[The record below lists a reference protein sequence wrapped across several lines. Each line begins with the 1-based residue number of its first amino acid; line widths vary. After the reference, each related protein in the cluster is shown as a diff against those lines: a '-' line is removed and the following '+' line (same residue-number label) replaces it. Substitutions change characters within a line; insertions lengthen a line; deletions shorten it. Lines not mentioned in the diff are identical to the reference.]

1 MISLKPKL
9 LVKTKQENHVRNSIF
24 LSLFQNIIQ
33 NLYPGILFAS
43 CTDVWKFHQI
53 YGNIYSRRLFCCLYE
68 QVLDLINLRKIERKW
83 IYSLV
88 ADTSD
93 GTPPA
98 FFHFFFFQKE
108 IVFFRSIAFICCK
121 NSFYQRESS
130 YKNLFPYF
138 HRKEYNFSYC
148 RNWNFWIRVIFS

>member
-53 YGNIYSRRLFCCLYE
+53 YGNIHSRRLFCCLYE

-98 FFHFFFFQKE
+98 FFHFFFFKRSLSFSEVLLLFAVRILFTKE
-108 IVFFRSIAFICCK
+108 KAAIRTFFLIFIEK
-121 NSFYQRESS
+121 NITFLTVGIE
-130 YKNLFPYF
+130 FF
-138 HRKEYNFSYC
+138 E
-148 RNWNFWIRVIFS
+148 